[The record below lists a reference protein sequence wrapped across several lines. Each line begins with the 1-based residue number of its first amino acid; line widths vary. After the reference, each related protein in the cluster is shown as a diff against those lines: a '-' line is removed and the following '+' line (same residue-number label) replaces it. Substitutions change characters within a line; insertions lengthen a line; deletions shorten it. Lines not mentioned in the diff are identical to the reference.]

1 MKNKEN
7 QILSCIK
14 IARSEME
21 AATNLFNE
29 LTDTAAIDCAAYSL
43 LAATKKYDYFMQ
55 IAKDEGLRVQG

>member
-21 AATNLFNE
+21 AATNLFN
-29 LTDTAAIDCAAYSL
+29 DTAAIDCAAYSL
-43 LAATKKYDYFMQ
+43 LAATKKYNYFMQ
-55 IAKDEGLRVQG
+55 IAKEEGLRVQG